1 MKIPQ
6 MILAELRRLVSTPMQ
21 ALALM
26 ALLIVPILYGGLYLW
41 ANQDPYGRLS
51 EIPVALVVEDTG
63 AEINGTERNLGT
75 EVADALVKEK
85 TFDLSQV
92 EADAATSG
100 LENGDYDFVIEI
112 PAGFSEA
119 VASINSS
126 DPKKA
131 ELILRTDDANNYLA
145 TTIGNQAIE
154 KIQTEVTAKVVAE
167 AGLTL
172 LNALSTIRS
181 QLSEAATGATQLA
194 NGLATAQSGAGE
206 LVSGSTELA
215 TGLETLR
222 SGSATLA
229 AGAAEVAG
237 GTQEID
243 DIARRVGTAA
253 NDVVAALPQVRTDIS
268 QVLAAEGLDQ
278 ATIDAVLARLQP
290 IGTGLTRVDQRV
302 QTAVSQIN
310 RLNSGAQEVASGSA
324 ELAAGAATAANGAV
338 TLRNG
343 TATLNSG
350 LAELTN
356 GANELKTGLE
366 NGVAQLPDDTED
378 TRQAQAST
386 LGTPVSI
393 DTKAIAPAQNYGAGL
408 APFFAA
414 LAAWI
419 GIYALFLIVKPI
431 SRRAVTA
438 LHSPFRVT
446 LAGWAT
452 PAMLGAL
459 QMLGLFGVLSL
470 ALRFQ
475 FANPLATFGVL
486 VAASLTYT
494 AIILAL
500 NVWLSAVGQFI
511 GLVMMVLQ
519 LVTAGGTFPWQT
531 LPAPLA
537 FIHHIFPMSYV
548 VDALRQLMYGGD
560 IGRVGADL
568 SVLALWFSIGIVAT
582 VIGVTR
588 QTHHRTLT
596 DLQPSILQ

>member
-181 QLSEAATGATQLA
+181 QLSEAVSGAGQLA
-194 NGLATAQSGAGE
+194 DGLATAQSGAGE

-229 AGAAEVAG
+229 TGAAEVAD

-338 TLRNG
+338 TLRDG

-531 LPAPLA
+531 LPGPLA

>member
-6 MILAELRRLVSTPMQ
+6 MILAELRRLVSTPMA
-21 ALALM
+21 ALALL

-63 AEINGTERNLGT
+63 AEINGTQRNLGD
-75 EVADALVKEK
+75 EVAQTLVKEK

-100 LENGDYDFVIEI
+100 LEKGDFDFVIEI
-112 PAGFSEA
+112 PSGFSEA
-119 VASINSS
+119 VASINST

-145 TTIGNQAIE
+145 TTIGTQAIE

-181 QLSEAATGATQLA
+181 QLTEAAAGSAQLA
-194 NGLATAQSGAGE
+194 DGLATAQSGASG
-206 LVSGSTELA
+206 LVSGSSELA
-215 TGLETLR
+215 TGTETLR
-222 SGSATLA
+222 SGSATLST
-229 AGAAEVAG
+229 GAREVAD

-243 DIARRVGTAA
+243 DVARRVGTAA
-253 NDVVAALPQVRTDIS
+253 NDVVDALPQIRTDIS

-278 ATIDAVLARLQP
+278 ATIDDVLARLQP
-290 IGTGLTRVDQRV
+290 IGTGLTTVDQRV

-324 ELAAGAATAANGAV
+324 ELAAGAATAADGAAQ
-338 TLRNG
+338 LRDG

-350 LAELTN
+350 LVELTT
-356 GANELKTGLE
+356 GANQLTTGL
-366 NGVAQLPDDTED
+366 NDGVAQLPDDDES
-378 TRQAQAST
+378 TRQAQATT
-386 LGTPVSI
+386 LGAPVSI
-393 DTKAIAPAQNYGAGL
+393 DTTAIAPAQNYGAGL

-419 GIYALFLIVKPI
+419 GIYALFLLVKPI

-446 LAGWAT
+446 VAGWAT
-452 PAMLGAL
+452 PAMLGTL

-475 FANPLATFGVL
+475 FANPLATFGIL

-494 AIILAL
+494 AILLAL
-500 NVWLSAVGQFI
+500 NVCLSAVGQFV
-511 GLVMMVLQ
+511 GLLMMVLQ

-531 LPAPLA
+531 LPGPLA
-537 FIHHIFPMSYV
+537 VLHHIFPMSYV

-560 IGRVGADL
+560 LARVGVDL
-568 SVLALWFSIGIVAT
+568 QVLALWFLAGITAT

-588 QTHHRTLT
+588 RTHHRTLA
-596 DLQPSILQ
+596 DLQPSIMQ